1 MKRFRVNQWIRV
13 PEVVVI
19 DEEGVNLGVMKT
31 SDALRRAED
40 LELDLIEVS
49 PLATPPVCRIMN
61 LGKWQYIQSQKQKKS
76 KTLDVKILRLSF
88 KIGDH
93 DRQVRIDQAS
103 KFLTKGHKV
112 KIEMRLRGREK
123 AYPQQGKEMILT
135 FIKDLGVPTAQEQSI
150 SMMGGTISVVLSKK
164 A

>member
-1 MKRFRVNQWIRV
+1 M

-19 DEEGVNLGVMKT
+19 DEEGNNLGSMKT
-31 SDALRRAED
+31 SDALKLAEEQ
-40 LELDLIEVS
+40 ELDLIEVS

-76 KTLDVKILRLSF
+76 KTLDVKIVRLSF

-93 DRQVRIDQAS
+93 DRQVRVHQVQ
-103 KFLTKGHKV
+103 KFLAKGHKV

-123 AYPQQGKEMILT
+123 AYPQQGKEMIQQ
-135 FIKDLGVPTAQEQSI
+135 FITDLGIQTSTDQNI
-150 SMMGGTISVVLSKK
+150 GMMGGTISVIVSKK
-164 A
+164 